1 MDVNKLLFSFIK
13 VAFSIM
19 VMLLVIYGAVK
30 LCALGYDYGYRLYTE
45 PAMEE
50 APGKDVLV
58 QVKEDTSSREISELM
73 EEKGLVRDSKLFY
86 VQLMLSGYREAI
98 QPGVYTLNTSMEPKD
113 LIVAM
118 SPEPETGTES
128 AEEATET
135 EDGLALPTED
145 GETGGEET

>member
-30 LCALGYDYGYRLYTE
+30 LCAVGYDYGYRLYTE
-45 PAMEE
+45 PAMEA

-58 QVKEDTSSREISELM
+58 QVKEDTSSRELSDML
-73 EEKGLVRDSKLFY
+73 EEKGLVRDSSLFY
-86 VQLMLSGYREAI
+86 VQLMLSGYREDI
-98 QPGVYTLNTSMEPKD
+98 QPGVYTLNTSMEPRD

-118 SPEPETGTES
+118 APEPETETES
-128 AEEATET
+128 SEETEGT